1 MSRKTISLH
10 LLGNVQTVGM
20 PRQTYYMAL
29 ESLPSGDSVAGV
41 GSSSQQSGSTHS
53 KYAEDL
59 FPGNAKIMSTVRYG

>member
-41 GSSSQQSGSTHS
+41 GSSSQQSGSAHS

>member
-10 LLGNVQTVGM
+10 LLGNVQTMGM

-29 ESLPSGDSVAGV
+29 ESLFSGDSVASV
-41 GSSSQQSGSTHS
+41 RSSQQSGCTCS

-59 FPGNAKIMSTVRYG
+59 FPGNDKIMSSVIYG

>member
-10 LLGNVQTVGM
+10 LLGNVQTAGM

-29 ESLPSGDSVAGV
+29 ESLFSGDSVARV
-41 GSSSQQSGSTHS
+41 GSSQQSGRTHS

>member
-20 PRQTYYMAL
+20 PRQTYSMAL
-29 ESLPSGDSVAGV
+29 ESLFSEDSVAGV
-41 GSSSQQSGSTHS
+41 GSSSQQSGRTHS